1 MSYKYKV
8 CTRCDIRKN
17 ISSFDSQVVKGKR
30 YYKPYCS
37 GCKSAS
43 YRKRKPE
50 VIKRIA
56 EKGKQKYRAK
66 QLEMKTEI
74 LKYIGQEKCKHCG
87 YSDVRALSFH
97 HRNPREKSFEISK
110 GFTHSLSLDS
120 LKKEAEKCD
129 VLCLN
134 CHTIHHRGLL

>member
-8 CTRCDIRKN
+8 CTRCDIRKKT
-17 ISSFDSQVVKGKR
+17 SSFDSQVIKGKR

-37 GCKSAS
+37 GCKSAN

-50 VIKRIA
+50 ITKRIA
-56 EKGKQKYRAK
+56 EKCRQKYRAN
-66 QLEMKTEI
+66 QLAMKIEI
-74 LKYIGQEKCKHCG
+74 LKHVGQETCKKCG

-97 HRNPREKSFEISK
+97 HRDQREKSFEISK
-110 GFTHSLSLDS
+110 GFTHSVGIEA

-129 VLCLN
+129 VLCMN
-134 CHTIHHRGLL
+134 CHTIEHRGSL